1 MPGPADASTTP
12 AGSGHPVAAQGDV
25 TPKAEVASQE
35 GSTRVILSGDW
46 RAAADTP
53 SFAAQLHAAQGTL
66 RFDAS
71 RLTQWDTRLAAELWS
86 ALSAAREAGREVD
99 THGLPEG
106 LRAVLELALPVSAGA
121 AAGATTAPSGPAA
134 QAPATSVAT
143 AAPKSEAPPDGTP
156 RATGWLG
163 QVGKAFTSS
172 GSRARTTLGFLGE
185 VMLALGRLARGRS
198 GLRWRDL
205 AWQLDQTGPRSLP
218 IVSLVSFLVGL
229 ILAYMGAAQLQRFG
243 AQIYIADLV
252 TVGVV
257 REIAALM
264 TGIILSGRVGA
275 AFAAQLGSMQA
286 NEEIDALRTLGI
298 VPIENLVLPRLIAMV
313 IVAPMLTAYASLVGC
328 LAGLLVAVGIYGVVP
343 LEYLHQSWEAISLTH
358 ICVGLLKGTVYAG
371 LVALAGCRQGLY
383 AGRSAQAVGDA
394 TTAAVVQSIVW
405 IVVAASALTIA
416 FQRLDI

>member
-1 MPGPADASTTP
+1 MPGPADALDAAARP
-12 AGSGHPVAAQGDV
+12 ADPARL
-25 TPKAEVASQE
+25 EVAQHDDH
-35 GSTRVILSGDW
+35 TLIRIAGDW
-46 RAAADTP
+46 RRSTDTP
-53 SFAAQLHAAQGTL
+53 SLNSPATAHGPLSFDTTQL
-66 RFDAS
+66 S
-71 RLTQWDTRLAAELWS
+71 EWDTRLAAELWS
-86 ALSAAREAGREVD
+86 TLSAARQAGRQTD
-99 THGLPEG
+99 LAGLPEG
-106 LRAVLELALPVSAGA
+106 LRAVLELALPA
-121 AAGATTAPSGPAA
+121 AADPAA
-134 QAPATSVAT
+134 KAPA
-143 AAPKSEAPPDGTP
+143 AAPAPAARRRPGWITQLGL
-156 RATGWLG
+156 RFTGWWADG
-163 QVGKAFTSS
+163 
-172 GSRARTTLGFLGE
+172 RTTLHFIGE
-185 VMLALGRLARGRS
+185 VLLALGRMLLGRS

-252 TVGVV
+252 TIGVV

-286 NEEIDALRTLGI
+286 NEEVDALRTLGI
-298 VPIENLVLPRLIAMV
+298 APIENLVLPRLIAMV
-313 IVAPMLTAYASLVGC
+313 LVAPLLTAYAALVGC
-328 LAGLLVAVGIYGVVP
+328 MAGMLVAVGIYGVVP
-343 LEYLHQSWEAISLTH
+343 LEYLHQSLEAITLTH
-358 ICVGLLKGTVYAG
+358 IGVGLLKGTVYAA
-371 LVALAGCRQGLY
+371 LVALAGCRQGLF